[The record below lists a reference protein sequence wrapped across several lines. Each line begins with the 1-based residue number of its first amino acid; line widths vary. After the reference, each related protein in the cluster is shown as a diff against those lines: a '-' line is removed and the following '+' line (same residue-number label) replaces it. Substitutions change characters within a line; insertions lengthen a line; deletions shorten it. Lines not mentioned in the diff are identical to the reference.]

1 MALLYNI
8 SLLKNNFQILINM
21 QYNADI
27 NCITV
32 KGGVSMGES
41 LRTNDSVME
50 AVSRYADMLVRVCF
64 SYVKNIH
71 DAEEIAQDTFVK
83 LMDRQPTFE
92 NEEHRKAW
100 LLRVAINL
108 SKNRLRSSWFVKTQ
122 PLEEYDVPFTPE
134 ENNVLSA
141 VQQLPVK
148 YRSVIHLFYIEGY
161 SVLEIGQLLGRKAST
176 VASQL
181 HRARIILKS
190 KLEEEFDV

>member
-1 MALLYNI
+1 
-8 SLLKNNFQILINM
+8 
-21 QYNADI
+21 
-27 NCITV
+27 
-32 KGGVSMGES
+32 MGES

-50 AVSRYADMLVRVCF
+50 AVSRYTDMLVRVCF

-71 DAEEIAQDTFVK
+71 DAEELAQDTFVK
-83 LMDRQPTFE
+83 LMDRQPVFE
-92 NEEHRKAW
+92 SEEHRKAW

-122 PLEEYDVPFTPE
+122 PLEEYNIPFTPE

-181 HRARIILKS
+181 HRARNILKS
-190 KLEEEFDV
+190 KLEEELDV